1 MPPIERIKAILTSPR
16 TEWPR
21 IESES
26 ATVGGIVRHWL
37 VWLAAIPAIATFVGF
52 SLVGVGAF
60 GVTVRV
66 PILAGLVQAVVG
78 VALSVAMVWIVAK
91 IADALAPR
99 FGGRSDFVAAFK
111 LVAYGAT
118 ASMVAGVF
126 YLLPALSVL
135 ALVGALW
142 SVWLLYVGV
151 PVLMKVPAERA
162 LAYTAVLIVCAML
175 AGLVVGWIGAALGP
189 SPAKLAGGG
198 DLKIATPKGEVTV
211 DAGKLDAF
219 AKKMEQAAK
228 KMEEASK
235 SGDPAQVGA
244 AAGAVIGALSGAG
257 QRAPIEVSALK
268 SALPE
273 ALDGLPRGR
282 WETDARTTM
291 GIAGTRASAD
301 YGDGDRRV
309 SVEVLDVGGL
319 AGLMSV
325 AGWAGAIG
333 ERETQDGRER
343 VYKEGAR
350 IVFESEHRGGAG
362 RAEYRVVLAN
372 GVIVTAQGR
381 GIDLAALKRTV
392 GRLDLKALE
401 AAGRPG

>member
-21 IESES
+21 IEAES
-26 ATVGGIVRHWL
+26 ATVGGIVRDWF
-37 VWLAAIPAIATFVGF
+37 VWLAAIPAIASFVGF
-52 SLVGVGAF
+52 SLIGAGAF

-78 VALSVAMVWIVAK
+78 VALSVAMAWVVAK

-99 FGGRSDFVAAFK
+99 FGGRSDFLAAFK

-126 YLLPALSVL
+126 YVIPSLSPL

-142 SVWLLYVGV
+142 SVWLLYAGV

-162 LAYTAVLIVCAML
+162 LSYTAVLIVCAML

-189 SPAKLAGGG
+189 SPAKLAGGA
-198 DLKIATPKGEVTV
+198 DLKISTPKGEVSV

-219 AKKMEQAAK
+219 AKKMEQATK
-228 KMEEASK
+228 KLEEASK
-235 SGDPAQVGA
+235 SGDPAQAGA
-244 AAGAVIGALSGAG
+244 AAGAVIGALAGAG
-257 QRAPIEVSALK
+257 ERKPIDAAALK
-268 SALPE
+268 AALPE
-273 ALDGLPRGR
+273 ALEGLQRAR
-282 WETDARTTM
+282 WETDARTAM

-301 YGDGDRRV
+301 YGEGERRM
-309 SVEVLDVGGL
+309 SVELLDVGGL

-325 AGWAGAIG
+325 AGWAGALG
-333 ERETQDGRER
+333 ERETQDERER

-350 IVFESEHRGGAG
+350 IVFERERKGGD
-362 RAEYRVVLAN
+362 RSEYRVVLGN
-372 GVIVTAQGR
+372 GVIVTAEGR
-381 GIDLAALKRTV
+381 GVELGALKRAV

-401 AAGRPG
+401 AAGKAG